1 MFGMGGVELLVVG
14 TVALIVVGPKD
25 LPVLFKQVGGFVGKA
40 RGMAREFTSAMND
53 AADQSGVRD
62 LQKTLSTVT
71 NPVQSAVNSVG
82 DSVKASLDPDAA
94 KPASGLTPE
103 QELDKKR
110 IEANAARAAAER
122 KKREADAA
130 AAKAAELET
139 DLQLAQASSD
149 APEADARKEQ
159 S

>member
-53 AADQSGVRD
+53 AAEHSGARD
-62 LQKTLSTVT
+62 LQKTLATVT
-71 NPVQSAVNSVG
+71 NPVQSTMNSIG
-82 DSVKASLDPDAA
+82 DSVKSSLDGDAA
-94 KPASGLTPE
+94 APAPKPALTPE

-122 KKREADAA
+122 KSREAEAA
-130 AAKAAELET
+130 AAKAAELKA
-139 DLQLAQASSD
+139 DLDQATAAVD
-149 APEADARKEQ
+149 VAPKDT
-159 S
+159 